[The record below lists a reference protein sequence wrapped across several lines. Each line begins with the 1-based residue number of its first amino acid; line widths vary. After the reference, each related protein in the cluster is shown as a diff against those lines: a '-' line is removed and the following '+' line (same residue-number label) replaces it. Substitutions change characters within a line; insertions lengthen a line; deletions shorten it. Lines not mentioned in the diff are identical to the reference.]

1 LRQVAEL
8 AGLSKQYDVFYRALS
23 NFSAHPSMTALS
35 QHLQANAQGLATGLR
50 WGPDGSGIQV
60 TLMAACSACVQ
71 LVAWARDT
79 LNSAELNEE
88 LSKCLDAYKRTIRE
102 MGTHAIPA

>member
-1 LRQVAEL
+1 
-8 AGLSKQYDVFYRALS
+8 
-23 NFSAHPSMTALS
+23 MTALS

-79 LNSAELNEE
+79 LNSAELNE
-88 LSKCLDAYKRTIRE
+88 LSQCLDAYKRMISE
-102 MGTHAIPA
+102 MGTHAPPT